1 MRTRE
6 ATLKERRA
14 RSGFTLIELVMVI
27 LIAAVLAVVVG
38 RFIAQPIEGYL
49 DADRRARLLDL
60 ADTALE
66 RMTREIRLALPN
78 SIRVSG
84 SGRAVEFLRVLTG
97 GRYRRATPGDPLD
110 FTVNGDSFDVLG
122 TLLDAGR
129 IAVAGGATQADCA
142 AGTVDCLVIYNTGQP
157 GADAY
162 NQDNIAA
169 VRAAAAGSVTF
180 ARDNP
185 FPLTSAEQRFYVVDT
200 PVTFLCDDGGAQN
213 IRRYADYTITAN
225 HSAVDEA
232 AELLGAGAA
241 ESLLVEQVSAC
252 TFSYQPGTATRGG
265 LVTLALTVE
274 EAGEQ
279 VSVLQQVHVSNLP

>member
-1 MRTRE
+1 
-6 ATLKERRA
+6 
-14 RSGFTLIELVMVI
+14 MVI
-27 LIAAVLAVVVG
+27 LVTAILAVVVG
-38 RFIAQPIEGYL
+38 RFVAQPVEGYL

-78 SIRVSG
+78 SVRVSG
-84 SGRAVEFLRVLTG
+84 TGRDVEFLRVLTG
-97 GRYRRATPGDPLD
+97 ARYRRAPPGDPLD
-110 FTVNGDSFDVLG
+110 FTVNSDSFDVLG

-129 IAVAGGATQADCA
+129 IAVAGGATQAGCVADA
-142 AGTVDCLVIYNTGQP
+142 VDCLVIYNTGQP

-169 VRAAAAGSVTF
+169 IRAASATSVTF
-180 ARDNP
+180 ARTSP
-185 FPLTSAEQRFYVVDT
+185 FPLTSAQQRFYVVDT
-200 PVTFLCDDGGAQN
+200 PVSFLCDDGAAQN
-213 IRRYADYTITAN
+213 IRRYSNYAITAN
-225 HSAVDEA
+225 HASVDEA

-241 ESLLVEQVSAC
+241 ETLLVEQVSAC
-252 TFSYQPGTATRGG
+252 SFSYQPGTATRGG